1 MSTIWLARR
10 CAAVV
15 SIERDEGWFR
25 TVSEHLRKERLTNV
39 DLRLVDVPVG
49 DGASYSDAL
58 SDLAG
63 HRFELAL
70 IDGNRRDSAME
81 VAIALVEPGG
91 YIFLDNTDMPR
102 EDYEI
107 AERMLL
113 DAAGEG
119 AEIRVFN
126 DVCPGLVMVNEA
138 KLVRV

>member
-25 TVSEHLRKERLTNV
+25 TVSEHLHKEQLTNV

-49 DGASYSDAL
+49 DDASYSDAL
-58 SDLAG
+58 DLAG
-63 HRFELAL
+63 DRFELAL
-70 IDGNRRDSAME
+70 IDGNRRDSAMG

-91 YIFLDNTDMPR
+91 YILLDNTDMPR
-102 EDYEI
+102 KDYGI

-113 DAAGEG
+113 DAAEG
-119 AEIRVFN
+119 ADITVFN